1 LDTGLENIETMSKI
15 SIKNTLKKLHKF
27 KFLIDLNFIKINNNK
42 SSTISKIKN
51 SKYNSYIIHN
61 NCGTPDCCGQCETAI
76 KN

>member
-15 SIKNTLKKLHKF
+15 FIKNTLKKFHKF
-27 KFLIDLNFIKINNNK
+27 KFFTDLNLFKINNNK

-51 SKYNSYIIHN
+51 SKYKSSIIHN